1 MKKVLIPWSGGLD
14 STYLVWKNLSEG
26 NEVYT
31 FSVQLENNV
40 GQRDSE
46 IAARKLMREYFTEKF
61 PICNLYEDHDLS
73 KIGVR
78 GGYNMLLNQPPI
90 WILFSMYSHDLCN
103 VEEIQIGYVMNDD
116 AISYLDEIRNLYS
129 SYSSFLNCKPPKLQ
143 FPLIKKKKYDLINE
157 MPEELVKMVSYCEYG
172 SDPNC
177 NCLCCERHH
186 AELRLSHKYNLA
198 RPLPYVYDSEKKVE
212 VKPIAYQTELP
223 FVYEEETIEITD

>member
-26 NEVYT
+26 NTVYT
-31 FSVQLENNV
+31 FSVELENNV

-46 IAARKLMREYFTEKF
+46 IAARKLIQEFFQEQ
-61 PICNLYEDHDLS
+61 NLNIRLFSDYGLS
-73 KIGVR
+73 KISVR
-78 GGYNMLLNQPPI
+78 GGYNMVLSQPPI
-90 WILFSMYSHDLCN
+90 WVLFSMYSHDLCDT
-103 VEEIQIGYVMNDD
+103 EEIQIGYVMNDD

-129 SYSSFLNCKPPKLQ
+129 SYSSFLSCKPPTLQ
-143 FPLIKKKKYDLINE
+143 FPIIKKKKYDLINE

-172 SDPNC
+172 NDPNC

-198 RPLPYVYDSEKKVE
+198 RPLPYSKVYHEEKVE
-212 VKPIAYQTELP
+212 VKPIPYQMELP
-223 FVYEEETIEITD
+223 LYDID